1 MKTSFKTLAAFCSL
15 ALALNTGCTD
25 GASSDGAASS
35 TPLMNTSA
43 AQNTTSAAMTKAAD
57 TPEEVPDAQGSCE
70 IAFSGNSATA
80 ANSAVADSG
89 GAVTVSGGTV
99 TINKAGVYRIT
110 GSASGVNLV
119 IDADKNS
126 DVYLILA
133 GANLTSAQGSVI
145 LCKKAAKLV
154 ITLEDGTE
162 NSLSDSADYVFEEGE
177 DEPDAAVFSKCTL
190 AINGAGSLAVNGAYS
205 DGIKSKGGFKLC
217 GGSVAVTAVGDGV
230 KGRDYVKLY
239 DGALTVTSGDDGI
252 KTTASDDGDSTVG
265 KITIS
270 GGTISVNA
278 GKDGIQAE
286 TALYVDGGGISVV
299 SGGGSADAAFRTESF
314 GSPFD
319 RDNTVDE
326 ATDSTKGLKAG
337 TSIVI
342 SGGTLDID
350 SLDDAIHSNG
360 TAEISGGTLK
370 LSSGDDGVHAGEALV
385 ISGGEIYIGKSY
397 EGLEGKSV
405 EVSGGFIELNA
416 HDDGVNAAG
425 GDNAGFFG
433 FGESS
438 EEYYISI
445 SGGSLTINADGDG
458 LDSNGT
464 IAMSGGTVVINGP
477 TSNGNGA
484 LDFDDSFAVS
494 GGTLVA
500 LGSSGMAQTPTTL
513 SQPCLAINY
522 SVAEGSFIEIRDS
535 ADNVV
540 LSVDA
545 LKKCE
550 SLIFSTEDFKSGEEY
565 ALYVDGVSVYTVTA
579 TDGVSGNG
587 ANGFG
592 GFGGQG
598 GGFGGFGANGANGE
612 RPDRPS
618 GARPDSGDIPEG
630 FDPANIPDG
639 FSFDGEQPPQR
650 PQDGQGEQPSQGS
663 QPSQPS
669 QGSQGTDSTSAD
681 GSAQAA

>member
-25 GASSDGAASS
+25 GASSDGTASS
-35 TPLMNTSA
+35 TPLMNTGTAQTASSA
-43 AQNTTSAAMTKAAD
+43 AATASKAAD
-57 TPEEVPDAQGSCE
+57 VPEEEPSAENSCE
-70 IAFSGNSATA
+70 IVFSNSSATA
-80 ANSAVADSG
+80 ADSN

-99 TINKAGVYRIT
+99 TIGRAGVYRVT
-110 GSASGVNLV
+110 GTASGVNIV
-119 IDADKNS
+119 IDAGKEA

-133 GANLTSAQGSVI
+133 GADLSSAQGSVI
-145 LCKKAAKLV
+145 LCKKANKLV
-154 ITLEDGTE
+154 LTLEEGTE

-190 AINGAGSLAVNGAYS
+190 AINGAGSLAVKGAYS
-205 DGIKSKGGFKLC
+205 DGIKSKDGFKLC
-217 GGSVAVTAVGDGV
+217 SGSVTVTAAGDGV

-239 DGALTVTSGDDGI
+239 GGTLNVTSGDDGI
-252 KTTASDDGDSTVG
+252 KTTASDDGDTSVG

-286 TALYVDGGGISVV
+286 TALAVDGGAITVV
-299 SGGGSADAAFRTESF
+299 SGGGSVDAVFRTESF
-314 GSPFD
+314 GNPFD
-319 RDNTVDE
+319 RDNTTDE
-326 ATDSTKGLKAG
+326 STDSAKGLKAG
-337 TSIVI
+337 TAITI

-350 SLDDAIHSNG
+350 SSDDAIHSNG

-370 LSSGDDGVHAGEALV
+370 LSSGDDGVHADEALV
-385 ISGGEIYIGKSY
+385 VRGGDIYIGKSY

-405 EVSGGFIELNA
+405 EVSGGVIELNA
-416 HDDGVNAAG
+416 HNDGVNAAG

-433 FGESS
+433 YSESS
-438 EEYYISI
+438 GEYYISI

-477 TSNGNGA
+477 TDNGNGA

-522 SVAEGSFIEIRDS
+522 GVAEGSFIEIRDS

-592 GFGGQG
+592 GFGG
-598 GGFGGFGANGANGE
+598 GFGGNGDRPDRPRGE
-612 RPDRPS
+612 RPD
-618 GARPDSGDIPEG
+618 GSGDIPEG

-639 FSFDGEQPPQR
+639 FSFDGAQPQPPQ
-650 PQDGQGEQPSQGS
+650 GEQGSQPSQDSQGS
-663 QPSQPS
+663 QPSQ
-669 QGSQGTDSTSAD
+669 GTDSQTSAD

>member
-25 GASSDGAASS
+25 GASSDGTASS
-35 TPLMNTSA
+35 TPLMNTGAAQTASSA
-43 AQNTTSAAMTKAAD
+43 ATTASKVAD
-57 TPEEVPDAQGSCE
+57 VPEEEPSAENSCE
-70 IAFSGNSATA
+70 IAFSGNSAA
-80 ANSAVADSG
+80 ASDDT
-89 GAVTVSGGTV
+89 VTVSGGTV
-99 TINKAGVYRIT
+99 TIGRAGVYRVT
-110 GSASGVNLV
+110 GRASGVNIV
-119 IDADKNS
+119 IDADKEA

-133 GANLTSAQGSVI
+133 GADLSSAQGSVI
-145 LCKKAAKLV
+145 LCKKANKLV
-154 ITLEDGTE
+154 LTLEEGTE
-162 NSLSDSADYVFEEGE
+162 NSLSDSEDYVFDEGE

-190 AINGAGSLAVNGAYS
+190 VINGAGSLAVNGAYS
-205 DGIKSKGGFKLC
+205 DGIKSKDGFKMC
-217 GGSVAVTAVGDGV
+217 SGSVTVTAAGDGV
-230 KGRDYVKLY
+230 KGRDFVKLY
-239 DGALTVTSGDDGI
+239 GGTFNVTSGDDGI
-252 KTTASDDGDSTVG
+252 KTTNSDDGDAAVG

-270 GGTISVNA
+270 GGAISVNA

-286 TALYVDGGGISVV
+286 TALAVDGGAITVV
-299 SGGGSADAAFRTESF
+299 SGGGSADAVFKTESF
-314 GSPFD
+314 GNPFD
-319 RDNTVDE
+319 RDN
-326 ATDSTKGLKAG
+326 ATDESAESAKGLKAG
-337 TSIVI
+337 TAIAI

-350 SLDDAIHSNG
+350 SLDDTIHSNG

-370 LSSGDDGVHAGEALV
+370 LSSGDDGVHADEALV
-385 ISGGEIYIGKSY
+385 ISGGEVYISKSY

-405 EVSGGFIELNA
+405 EVSGGVIELNA

-433 FGESS
+433 YSESS
-438 EEYYISI
+438 GEYYISI

-477 TSNGNGA
+477 TDNGNGA

-522 SVAEGSFIEIRDS
+522 SVAEGSSVEIRDS

-587 ANGFG
+587 ANG

-598 GGFGGFGANGANGE
+598 GFGGRPDRPRGE
-612 RPDRPS
+612 RPD
-618 GARPDSGDIPEG
+618 GSGDIPEG

-639 FSFDGEQPPQR
+639 FSFDGAPQGSQPPQ
-650 PQDGQGEQPSQGS
+650 DSQGS

-669 QGSQGTDSTSAD
+669 QPSQGSQAGADS
-681 GSAQAA
+681 AA

>member
-25 GASSDGAASS
+25 GASSDGTASS
-35 TPLMNTSA
+35 TLLMNTSA
-43 AQNTTSAAMTKAAD
+43 AQTTTSAAAASKTAD

-70 IAFSGNSATA
+70 IAFSGNSAT
-80 ANSAVADSG
+80 VADSD

-99 TINKAGVYRIT
+99 TINKAGVYRVT

-119 IDADKNS
+119 IDADKQS

-133 GANLTSAQGSVI
+133 GAVLTSAQGSVI

-162 NSLSDSADYVFEEGE
+162 NSLSDSADYVFEDGE

-205 DGIKSKGGFKLC
+205 DGIKSKDGFKLC
-217 GGSVAVTAVGDGV
+217 GGSVTVTAVGDGV

-252 KTTASDDGDSTVG
+252 KTTASDNGDSTVG

-286 TALYVDGGGISVV
+286 TALVVDGGSISVV
-299 SGGGSADAAFRTESF
+299 SGGGSADAVFKTESF
-314 GSPFD
+314 GNPFD
-319 RDNTVDE
+319 RDNTTDE

-337 TSIVI
+337 TSLVI
-342 SGGTLDID
+342 SGGTLDIG
-350 SLDDAIHSNG
+350 SLDDTIHSNG
-360 TAEISGGTLK
+360 TAEISGGTLR
-370 LSSGDDGVHAGEALV
+370 LASGDDGVHADEALV
-385 ISGGEIYIGKSY
+385 VSGGEIYISKSY

-405 EVSGGFIELNA
+405 EVSGGVIELNA

-579 TDGVSGNG
+579 TDGISGNG
-587 ANGFG
+587 AN

-598 GGFGGFGANGANGE
+598 GGFGGFGNGE
-612 RPDRPS
+612 RPDKPR
-618 GARPDSGDIPEG
+618 GERPDSGDIPEG

-639 FSFDGEQPPQR
+639 FSFDGEQPPQ
-650 PQDGQGEQPSQGS
+650 PPQGS

-669 QGSQGTDSTSAD
+669 QGSQGTDSQTSAD